1 MSNKPMAA
9 DSDVED
15 DAKIPQFIAEW
26 AAERGLKQKDVV
38 KFTDA
43 DKGLVSKW
51 FKKAVLPRGSQ
62 LKKLAI
68 LFQIEVHDLFTDPHV
83 RKAEKAAKAAEL
95 GAAVEIREFIP
106 VEGYVAAS
114 TWQEL
119 DELGQ
124 EPKRWIPF
132 VPDEA
137 NSNRRHFAVEVRG
150 NSMDKLIKDGDD
162 AIAVEAFGQAPRDG
176 DIVVIRRIRGPLV
189 ERTLK
194 VYRETAHGPVFMPES
209 TDPRHEPIPAKGADG
224 TSIEIEGFVIGY
236 YGSFKRR

>member
-1 MSNKPMAA
+1 MSSNPMPA
-9 DSDVED
+9 DSEVED

-26 AAERGLKQKDVV
+26 ADERGLKQKDVV
-38 KFTDA
+38 KFTGA

-51 FKKAVLPRGSQ
+51 FKKSVVPRGAQ
-62 LKKLAI
+62 LKKLAL
-68 LFQIEVHDLFTDPHV
+68 LFEIEVHDLFTDPQV
-83 RKAEKAAKAAEL
+83 RKAARAAKAAEL

-132 VPDEA
+132 VPDGDT
-137 NSNRRHFAVEVRG
+137 RRHFAVEVRG

-162 AIAVEAFGQAPRDG
+162 AIAVEDFSQIPRDG
-176 DIVVIRRIRGPLV
+176 DIVVIRRVRGPLI

-194 VYRETAHGPVFMPES
+194 VYRETVRGAVFMPES
-209 TDPRHEPIPAKGADG
+209 TDPRHEPIPAVGEDG
-224 TSIEIEGFVIGY
+224 TSIEIEGFVVGY